1 MNHFFTLANGRTGQ
15 RRRLG
20 FTLVELLVVI
30 SIIGIL
36 MALILP
42 AVQSARAAGR
52 RTDCNNRI
60 RQLAVASA
68 QFTQANA
75 GRLPPGGNGG
85 EKHAMFTYL
94 LPFIEE
100 TNLFRS
106 IKLNEATSST
116 NNRPARFTVIPVY
129 ICPEYTEDPA
139 PTDGTT
145 VTSWA
150 AGALLF
156 YQGNGGMIDTAASTP
171 TPFNSSHGKLPDNG
185 AFVLNPSGK
194 MMSTG
199 LPIATLR
206 DGTSKTTLLGEF
218 AQRNVVSGVYV
229 NFPGNVRA
237 WIGGQNAGTA
247 NGMYA
252 MKVVKDFG
260 INERIDRT
268 SASGDADTFNYLP
281 FSSLHTTGAHLAMAD
296 SSTRFVND
304 DLDLVVLRA
313 MATRAGG
320 ETNIQLPQ

>member
-1 MNHFFTLANGRTGQ
+1 MSHLISAAHVDLGN
-15 RRRLG
+15 RRSKA

-30 SIIGIL
+30 AIIGIL
-36 MALILP
+36 TAMILP

-75 GRLPPGGNGG
+75 ARLPPGGNGG
-85 EKHAMFTYL
+85 ERHAMFSYL
-94 LPFIEE
+94 LPYIEE
-100 TNLFRS
+100 TALFRS
-106 IKLNEATSST
+106 LKLNEATSSAA
-116 NNRPARFTVIPVY
+116 NRPARFTVIPVY

-139 PTDGTT
+139 PTDTT
-145 VTSWA
+145 ITSWA

-156 YQGNGGMIDTAASTP
+156 YQGNGGMIDSTVTDLLP
-171 TPFNSSHGKLPDNG
+171 SSHGKLPSNG
-185 AFVLNPSGK
+185 AFILNTSGK
-194 MMSTG
+194 SQSTG

-229 NFPGNVRA
+229 RFPGNVRP
-237 WIGGQNAGTA
+237 WIAGQNPGET
-247 NGMYA
+247 NRGMYA

-260 INERIDRT
+260 INERIERT
-268 SASGDADTFNYLP
+268 SSSGDADTFNYLP
-281 FSSLHTTGAHLAMAD
+281 FSSLHTTGAHVAMAD

-304 DLDLVVLRA
+304 DLDLVILRA

-320 ETNIQLPQ
+320 ETDVQLPE